1 MGEVNGSAY
10 HFWSNHCAPLTK
22 NNSLYASLI
31 HLCWALHLTLLEAV
45 DEELRAASIKEG
57 SCSAM
62 MLCWMETLG
71 RATLKH
77 VSIIANTT
85 LECPWRASRA
95 KLIST
100 ATAPW
105 RLSTG
110 VAPYEHSPSHDTTL
124 SRCRWEHRIQVNQC
138 NFIVRSAA
146 SGLTDQTWREQDR
159 SSFLG
164 LSGSIASTAGET
176 PGWRCAHNPWDFSLL
191 II

>member
-1 MGEVNGSAY
+1 M
-10 HFWSNHCAPLTK
+10 HLCKTLLTK
-22 NNSLYASLI
+22 NNSLHASLI

-45 DEELRAASIKEG
+45 DEELHAASIKEG

-71 RATLKH
+71 RATHKH

-85 LECPWRASRA
+85 LACPWRTSRA

-105 RLSTG
+105 CLSTG
-110 VAPYEHSPSHDTTL
+110 VAPHEHYPTHETTF

-138 NFIVRSAA
+138 NFIVRSEA
-146 SGLTDQTWREQDR
+146 SDLTDQPRREQER

-164 LSGSIASTAGET
+164 LSVSIASTDGET
-176 PGWRCAHNPWDFSLL
+176 PGWRHAHNPWDFSLL